1 MSEKYVRLSV
11 NISEELDELIDSLA
25 NDAKISRTDVIRR
38 ALAVMKAYRQQ
49 KAAGREHIG
58 FVTDP
63 TRLDAEIVN
72 VL

>member
-1 MSEKYVRLSV
+1 MSDKYVRLSV
-11 NISEELDELIDSLA
+11 NISEELDDLIDDLA

-49 KAAGREHIG
+49 EAAGREHIG
-58 FVTDP
+58 FVSDP
-63 TRLDAEIVN
+63 SKLDAEIVN